1 MNRYLTAALCA
12 ITLSFGALTAEAGSD
27 DPTLQVVNSTSR
39 GIAID
44 GFDPVAYF
52 TEGTATKGDPAY
64 RASHQGRV
72 WLFAS
77 EENRDLFTADPVAYA
92 PQNNG
97 WCTWAVAHEYAAE
110 SDFIDGWFIDDGKL
124 YMTWSAEVKERF
136 LKDKD
141 NLVQQSATNWDNV
154 HDGLKDGSG
163 KFFSHAMR
171 PELGFQHPQQLPES

>member
-1 MNRYLTAALCA
+1 MNRYLMSALCA
-12 ITLSFGALTAEAGSD
+12 LTLTFGAVAAKAESD
-27 DPTLQVVNSTSR
+27 GYEDQVVNSTSR
-39 GIAID
+39 GVAID

-52 TEGTATKGDPAY
+52 TAGEATKGDPTI
-64 RASHQGRV
+64 RASHQGRT

-124 YMTWSAEVKERF
+124 YMTWSAEVKEKF

-141 NLVQQSATNWDNV
+141 NLLQQSASNWDKV
-154 HDGLKDGSG
+154 HDGLQDGSG
-163 KFFSHAMR
+163 KFFTHSMR
-171 PELGFQHPQQLPES
+171 PELGLQHPQQLPES